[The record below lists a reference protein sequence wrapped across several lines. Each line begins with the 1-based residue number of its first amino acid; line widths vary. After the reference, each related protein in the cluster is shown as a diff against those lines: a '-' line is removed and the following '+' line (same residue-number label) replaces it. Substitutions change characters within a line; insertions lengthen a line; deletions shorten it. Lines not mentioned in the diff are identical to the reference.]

1 MHAIIMAGGQGSR
14 LRPLTCNVPKPLA
27 PLCGRP
33 VVEYIIE
40 LLIKHG
46 CEKAALTLMYKGKKI
61 EKHFED
67 GSYNGLRLDFIYEN
81 EPLGTAGSVKN
92 ASKSMSGDI
101 IVISADAMCDFDLG
115 AALEQH
121 RRNNA
126 DATIIAKRVEDPRE
140 YGLINI
146 DDERRITGFLEKPSY
161 ASCITDLA
169 NTGVYILSQRALS
182 LIPDN
187 RSVDFAMDIFPLM
200 LEKNMRLFTVEE
212 NGYWCDIGDFHSY
225 IKCQNDML
233 SNRVKCDI
241 KGHRS
246 LEGIIT
252 NGNINL
258 DEVKVNGPVYFGSGV
273 KIGAGTI
280 ISPGTVIGDNVTIGR
295 NSKIHSSIILSGSYI
310 GDNVSCNHAVLCEN
324 AKLMSGSAVYEGA
337 VIGEGAHIHENSIVE
352 KGVKLW
358 PSKQLQSDSTASY
371 DVKYGYARSLICDED
386 GICGETNAVITPEIM
401 ARLGSSAVSLS
412 ENKIVGISHN
422 GGNCANALQLAFVAG
437 AMAAGGTVWDFGE
450 CIESEFEFA
459 MRKSKVPIAAYINSG
474 ISTNVRLLD
483 RGAMP
488 LTRKQERKLE
498 GCLNRAEYAKAAHNE
513 FGSKEDMSSIPK
525 LYITELG
532 ELAGERITGIKATV
546 KSINPRINELL
557 TPILTRINDIDGEE
571 IVFNISSNGKRLSA
585 HTNRTGLINHDK
597 LALIAC
603 QYFFKRRIDVALPH
617 DFPSVADEVAN
628 LYNVNLYRYY
638 SCSCDS
644 SDEKARNIARENAFV
659 SDGIILSLILIKFL
673 SDEGITLEDAVSNI
687 PEFHKTNRF
696 ITFESSPLA
705 LIKSFGDV
713 GGTISEGV
721 TLKDENGKVIIRPL
735 KTGRGLLLYAEAV
748 NSEVASELCD
758 VYEKKIKGMHL
769 DS

>member
-14 LRPLTCNVPKPLA
+14 LRPLTCSIPKPLA

-46 CEKAALTLMYKGKKI
+46 CEKAALTLMYKGGQI
-61 EKHFED
+61 QEHFED
-67 GSYNGLRLDFIYEN
+67 GKYNGLDLDFIYED

-92 ASKSMSGDI
+92 AAKGMSGDI
-101 IVISADAMCDFDLG
+101 IVISADAMCDFDLS

-121 RRNNA
+121 RKNRA

-146 DDERRITGFLEKPSY
+146 NDEKRITGFLEKPSY

-200 LEKNMRLFTVEE
+200 LKKEMRLFTVEE

-252 NGNINL
+252 NGNVNL
-258 DEVKVNGPVYFGSGV
+258 DDVKVNGPVYFGSDV

-280 ISPGTVIGDNVTIGR
+280 ISPGSVIGDNVTIGQG
-295 NSKIHSSIILSGSYI
+295 SKVHSSIILSGAYI

-324 AKLMSGSAVYEGA
+324 ARLMGGSAVYEGA
-337 VIGEGAHIHENSIVE
+337 VIGDGACIHENSIVE

-358 PSKQLQSDSTASY
+358 PSKQLQSNSTASY

-401 ARLGSSAVSLS
+401 TRLGSSAVALS
-412 ENKIVGISHN
+412 KNKIVGISHN
-422 GGNCANALQLAFVAG
+422 GGNAANALQLAFVSG
-437 AMAAGGTVWDFGE
+437 VMAAGGTAWDFGE
-450 CIESEFEFA
+450 CIESEFEFSL
-459 MRKSKVPIAAYINSG
+459 RKSGVPIAAYIDAG
-474 ISTNVRLLD
+474 ITTNVRLLD
-483 RGAMP
+483 KGAMP
-488 LTRKQERKLE
+488 LTRAQERKLE
-498 GCLNRAEYAKAAHNE
+498 GCLNRSEYQKASHNE

-525 LYITELG
+525 LYISELQG
-532 ELAGERITGIKATV
+532 MSVERARGIKVTV
-546 KSINPRINELL
+546 KSINPKIIKLL
-557 TPILTRINDIDGEE
+557 SPILTSGNDLDGEE
-571 IVFNISSNGKRLSA
+571 IVLSISSNGKKLSA
-585 HTNRTGLINHDK
+585 YTNTTGLVSHNR
-597 LALIAC
+597 LVLIAC
-603 QYFFKRRIDVALPH
+603 EYFFKRRIDVALPY
-617 DFPSVADEVAN
+617 DFPSVADKVADAYGVD
-628 LYNVNLYRYY
+628 LHRYY

-659 SDGIILSLILIKFL
+659 TDGSILSLILIKHL
-673 SDEGITLEDAVSNI
+673 SNEGITLRDAITSS
-687 PEFHKTNRF
+687 PEFYTANRF

-705 LIKSFGDV
+705 LIKSFGNA
-713 GGTISEGV
+713 GGTINEGV
-721 TLKDENGKVIIRPL
+721 TIQDDKGRVLIRPL

-748 NSEVASELCD
+748 NSEIASELCD